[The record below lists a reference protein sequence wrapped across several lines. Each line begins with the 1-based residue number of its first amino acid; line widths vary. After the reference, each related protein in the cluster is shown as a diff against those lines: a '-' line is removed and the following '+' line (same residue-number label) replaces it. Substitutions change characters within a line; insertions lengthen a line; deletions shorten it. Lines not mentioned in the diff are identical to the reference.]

1 MNAIKS
7 LFLKK
12 EVLISSVFDFTAIIL
27 VYFMPAISH
36 MFAFPVYYLDP
47 MRILVILA
55 LVHTKKEN
63 AVILAITLPIF
74 SFLVSGHPVFA
85 KSGLILSE
93 LLINVLLFLVLEKK
107 LKNLF
112 VLGFVSI
119 ILSKIYYYIAKYLL
133 VSFGVIQGELF
144 STPIYVQIGLA
155 FLLAVYIFNFM
166 NKRGI
171 NESQM

>member
-12 EVLISSVFDFTAIIL
+12 EVLLSSVFDFTAIIL

-85 KSGLILSE
+85 KSSLILSE